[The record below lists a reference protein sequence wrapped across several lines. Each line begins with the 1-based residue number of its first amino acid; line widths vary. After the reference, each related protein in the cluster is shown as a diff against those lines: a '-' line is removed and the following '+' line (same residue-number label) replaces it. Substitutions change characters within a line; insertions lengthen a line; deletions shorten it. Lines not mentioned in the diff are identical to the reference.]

1 VNAQRQALDHGV
13 KITGATVHLVTGEL
27 DGGPIVVQAPVPVRD
42 DDSVDI
48 LSARILIEEH
58 RLYPEAV
65 RVILNGRWQVEG
77 RRFMRLQE

>member
-1 VNAQRQALDHGV
+1 
-13 KITGATVHLVTGEL
+13 
-27 DGGPIVVQAPVPVRD
+27 
-42 DDSVDI
+42 VDI

-77 RRFMRLQE
+77 RRFMRLHE